1 MSQPLK
7 RMDEDELGS
16 TLVVPSLEGLLNP
29 GSLEEHNTHLLFG
42 YIDEHT
48 AEETCRF
55 LLSHHFEKKEGD
67 SNLIINSFGGYCN
80 DGFAIIDSMR
90 MVRQD
95 VVTLGLGKIMSMGFM
110 IFINGTKGKRYLS
123 EHCSVMCHQH
133 LTGAPE
139 VKYYEFMNRAEE
151 EKKYYKLVVQ
161 NIVAN
166 SNLDKKQV
174 EDILLSAHD
183 AYLTPKECVKYGLAD
198 GILKSMF

>member
-1 MSQPLK
+1 MSHK
-7 RMDEDELGS
+7 RKMDDEDLGP
-16 TLVVPSLEGLLNP
+16 TLVLPDLGGLLNP
-29 GSLEEHNTHLLFG
+29 SSLEEHNTHLLFG
-42 YIDEHT
+42 YIDERT

-55 LLSHHFEKKEGD
+55 LLNHHFEKKEDD

-80 DGFAIIDSMR
+80 DGFAIIDAMR
-90 MVRQD
+90 MVSQD
-95 VVTLGLGKIMSMGFM
+95 VITVGLGKIMSMGFM

-133 LTGAPE
+133 ITGGAE
-139 VKYYEFMNRAEE
+139 AKYYEFMNRAEE
-151 EKKYYKLVVQ
+151 EKKYYKMVVQ

-198 GILKSMF
+198 GILKTMF